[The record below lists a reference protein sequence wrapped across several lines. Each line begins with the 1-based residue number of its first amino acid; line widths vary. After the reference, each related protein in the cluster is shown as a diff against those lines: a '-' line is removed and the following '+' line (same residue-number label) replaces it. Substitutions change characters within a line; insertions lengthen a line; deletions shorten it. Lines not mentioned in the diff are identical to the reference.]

1 MIRKFDSIDL
11 VAFALLGAGIALFA
25 WGLLLQPPIS
35 PGAALVEH
43 YGDWTPG
50 LVVDALLLLVLNR
63 IIRQQERHRV
73 LSQAGSLSNE
83 FALDA
88 VRRCREEGW
97 LQNGAMAGRGYVK
110 ARLAGADL
118 NGAVLIGADLSF
130 ADLSQCD
137 LTHADLRQVCLKGAN
152 LTGADLRWADLSGA
166 TLQWADLR
174 GAHLDGTNVTAIK
187 GAFAA
192 IDPEHAARPEFAA
205 AIVGG
210 FLTDRQQ
217 HLVRSSFELVLEKGE
232 PAIVCFYGHLF
243 AAAPE
248 LRSLFSGDLQ
258 RQAGKFLQSL
268 KMIVG
273 SLARTERNV
282 PVLQRLGE
290 RHRGY
295 GVAPHHYQIAGST
308 LIATLAE
315 VLAEDFTGEVEE
327 AWQAAYQLIA
337 SIMGG
342 SAVTLEARPVP
353 CSPVTA
359 LDPAAAARAA
369 PALRPPAWRHAHAC
383 HRGGT

>member
-1 MIRKFDSIDL
+1 MIRRFDSIDL
-11 VAFALLGAGIALFA
+11 VAFALLGSGIALFA
-25 WGLLLQPPIS
+25 WGWVLQPPGS
-35 PGAALVEH
+35 AGAAIVEH

-50 LVVDALLLLVLNR
+50 LVIDALLLLVLNR

-73 LSQAGSLSNE
+73 INQVGSLSNE

-88 VRRCREEGW
+88 VRRCRDEGW
-97 LQNGAMAGRGYVK
+97 LQSGAMVGRGYAK

-118 NGAVLIGADLSF
+118 NGAVLGGADLSF
-130 ADLSQCD
+130 ADLSHCD
-137 LTHADLRQVCLKGAN
+137 LTHADLRRVCLKGAN
-152 LTGADLRWADLSGA
+152 LTGADLRWADLTGA
-166 TLQWADLR
+166 RLQWADLR
-174 GAHLDGTNVTAIK
+174 GAHLDGTNVTAID
-187 GAFAA
+187 GSFTA
-192 IDPEHAARPEFAA
+192 IDPEQAARPEFAA
-205 AIVGG
+205 ALVGG

-217 HLVRSSFELVLEKGE
+217 QLVRSSFELVLERGE
-232 PAIVCFYGHLF
+232 PAIICFYGHLF

-248 LRSLFSGDLQ
+248 LRALFSGDMQ

-273 SLARTERNV
+273 SLARTEHNV

-295 GVAPHHYQIAGST
+295 GVAPHHYRIAGRA

-315 VLAEDFTGEVEE
+315 VLAAEFTGEVEA

-342 SAVTLEARPVP
+342 GTVTLEAPQGARG
-353 CSPVTA
+353 SVTA
-359 LDPAAAARAA
+359 PDLRASAHGMPAHC
-369 PALRPPAWRHAHAC
+369 PPAWQHARAC
-383 HRGGT
+383 HQRGT